1 MPEMMTTREVAD
13 YLRVKERKVYDLIRQ
28 DAIPCA
34 RVSGKWLFPKA
45 LIDRWVLQSVQGG
58 GVAAKPVPPVIAGS
72 HDPLLDWA
80 IRESGSALAFLSGG
94 SLDGLQR
101 VADGAAAL
109 CGAHMRDA
117 ETGTYNIPWV
127 ERILA
132 SSDVVVIAWAKRQQ
146 GVVVASGNPLGI
158 RTIADL
164 AGGCRVVRRQDGAG
178 SRLLLE
184 QLLAA
189 EGCDPDTLVY
199 AEGIARTEADL
210 GAMIVDGKADAG
222 LAIGAAASMFRLDFM
237 PLHEE
242 RFDLI
247 VRRREFFEPPVQAL
261 LAFARSPAFEIRAG
275 ELGGYDVSST
285 GAVVWNGVSAP

>member
-1 MPEMMTTREVAD
+1 MPEMMTTLEVAD
-13 YLRVKERKVYDLIRQ
+13 YLRVKERKIYDLIRQ

-58 GVAAKPVPPVIAGS
+58 VVAAKPVPPVIAGS

-132 SSDVVVIAWAKRQQ
+132 GSDVVVIAWARRQQ
-146 GVVVASGNPLGI
+146 GLVVAQGNPLGI
-158 RTIADL
+158 RIIADL
-164 AGGCRVVRRQDGAG
+164 ARGPRVVRRQEGAG

-184 QLLAA
+184 QLLAE
-189 EGCDPDTLVY
+189 EGCDPEALVY
-199 AEGIARTEADL
+199 AEGIARTEAYL

>member
-1 MPEMMTTREVAD
+1 VPEMMTTREVAD
-13 YLRVKERKVYDLIRQ
+13 YLRVKERKIYDLIRQ

-132 SSDVVVIAWAKRQQ
+132 GSDVVVIAWARRQQ
-146 GVVVASGNPLGI
+146 GLVVAPGNPLGI
-158 RTIADL
+158 RIIADL
-164 AGGCRVVRRQDGAG
+164 ARGPRVVRRQEGAG

-184 QLLAA
+184 QLLAE
-189 EGCDPDTLVY
+189 EGCDPEALVY

>member
-13 YLRVKERKVYDLIRQ
+13 YLRVKERKIYDLIRQ
-28 DAIPCA
+28 EAIPCA

-132 SSDVVVIAWAKRQQ
+132 GSDVVVIAWAKRQQ
-146 GVVVASGNPLGI
+146 GLVVASGNPLGI

-164 AGGCRVVRRQDGAG
+164 ARGPRVVRRQEGAG

-184 QLLAA
+184 QLLAV
-189 EGCDPDTLVY
+189 EGCDPEALVY

-222 LAIGAAASMFRLDFM
+222 LAIGAAATMFRLDFM

-247 VRRREFFEPPVQAL
+247 VRRREYFEPPVQTL
-261 LAFARSPAFEIRAG
+261 LSFARSPAFEIRAG

>member
-13 YLRVKERKVYDLIRQ
+13 YLRVKERKIYDLIRQ

-132 SSDVVVIAWAKRQQ
+132 GSDVVVIAWARRQQ
-146 GVVVASGNPLGI
+146 GLVVAPGNPLGI
-158 RTIADL
+158 RIIADL
-164 AGGCRVVRRQDGAG
+164 ARGPRVVRRQEGAG

-184 QLLAA
+184 QLLAE
-189 EGCDPDTLVY
+189 EGCDPEALVY